1 MKAIKLTSVL
11 AAVLAL
17 TLIGTG
23 CQKRP
28 GSLLDVKKQQQVV
41 RTSNTGDTLPVI
53 NPNDD
58 WRNTYGTQRDTL
70 TSQEQNPVDWVSNPD
85 AHTEDAAALAAHT
98 VHFDYDSSAIKSG
111 EQMNVAAA
119 ADYIKN
125 DPNLALR
132 IDGHCDER
140 GTEGYNDALGERRA
154 SALRDAVIAL
164 GADPSHVVTQS
175 WGERKPVATGHDEA
189 AYAQN
194 RRGEF
199 IVLRRK

>member
-28 GSLLDVKKQQQVV
+28 
-41 RTSNTGDTLPVI
+41 TSVTPINSKTTQIRPGEMGDMLPPVGDNTGGTGMDNLGTPL
-53 NPNDD
+53 NPPDWMNDP
-58 WRNTYGTQRDTL
+58 N
-70 TSQEQNPVDWVSNPD
+70 
-85 AHTEDAAALAAHT
+85 AHTEDAAALAAHV
-98 VHFDYDSSAIKSG
+98 VHFDYDSSVVKSS
-111 EQMNVAAA
+111 EQGNVDAVASFLKSNS
-119 ADYIKN
+119 DVG
-125 DPNLALR
+125 LR
-132 IDGHCDER
+132 VDGHCDER

-154 SALRDAVIAL
+154 SALREALIGLGVNADHVI
-164 GADPSHVVTQS
+164 TQS
-175 WGERKPVATGHDEA
+175 LGERKPVATGQDES